1 MLQIILGILKDFSK
15 KRRIYCYSTF
25 KRGDQCLIDEE
36 KIKLMS
42 KLAIYEKN
50 YGNIDGKINGYFK
63 SDYVYIQNW
72 WTRLSVTIA
81 GFFIIGL
88 ILFYK
93 IFVEKVDIF
102 SINYKVYGIWLGSII
117 VVLLI
122 VYSMLSSY
130 VHEKRYK
137 ASEERI
143 RKYLQML
150 RQLEELKLS
159 VQQEEV
165 KKETYEPNL
174 PSTRDDHQ
182 LL

>member
-1 MLQIILGILKDFSK
+1 M
-15 KRRIYCYSTF
+15 
-25 KRGDQCLIDEE
+25 IDEE

-50 YGNIDGKINGYFK
+50 HGNLDGKINGYFK

-81 GFFIIGL
+81 GFLIIGL

-93 IFVEKVDIF
+93 IFVEKVDLF
-102 SINYKVYGIWLGSII
+102 SIDYKAYGMWLGGII
-117 VVLLI
+117 VVLLV
-122 VYSMLSSY
+122 VYSVLSSY

-137 ASEERI
+137 ASEKRI

-159 VQQEEV
+159 SQQEEV
-165 KKETYEPNL
+165 KKETYESNL
-174 PSTRDDHQ
+174 PNTRDDHQ